1 MPQSK
6 ATRKFEKNKLG
17 DVLKKRKEV
26 AKIKQRKQMD
36 AKRKEKRAR
45 DNAPADGVEDSA
57 KPKTNGSK
65 DDAAF
70 GDMSM
75 DQFFQGG
82 FQVPEM
88 NKKRSTKPKTGKRK
102 RTPVEKDGADDGDS
116 DVDMADS
123 APAED
128 SGSEGDDVDAHKEQ
142 LAALADKDPEFYK
155 YLKDNDAELL
165 DFAED
170 ADLAEIDALSAS
182 EDEGASRKKQKSDKK
197 SRVEDDEEA
206 DSSGNEV
213 SKKLIKKW
221 KTSMEENMSLRAMRE
236 VVLAFRAA
244 AHLNDETEK
253 AYKYTISDPEGKSIL
268 GALFVATLT
277 HSIQS
282 IIRF

>member
-268 GALFVATLT
+268 GALFVGTLT